1 MPTTIKLTDRQTELL
16 RAFFEYDGT
25 VKMKWGRLAEGIG
38 MERNA
43 AKVQFGHLLGKM
55 KAAVAAPDGYGH
67 RTAAAAAAAAPLVT
81 TPTAARMEEHEDKD
95 EEQEDEGLDKPVN
108 TTTVPTPESAAITA
122 VQSDGSTTTKYNKT
136 CKACTK
142 LQVHCE
148 KTAGSK
154 ICKRCHEKDITCE
167 LMPRKE
173 YSSVNRPKRKV
184 SDIDRVATTTD
195 AVNTT
200 DPVVSAPTPPTKKLK
215 TAAPEANDVAPRSR
229 RYRAVDNEISDDPD
243 A

>member
-43 AKVQFGHLLGKM
+43 AKVQFGHLLGEM
-55 KAAVAAPDGYGH
+55 KAAVAAPEGYGH
-67 RTAAAAAAAAPLVT
+67 VATTTAAAAPSVT
-81 TPTAARMEEHEDKD
+81 TSTGALVEEHGNEH
-95 EEQEDEGLDKPVN
+95 EEQEDAGLDEPAN
-108 TTTVPTPESAAITA
+108 TTTAPTPESAALTP
-122 VQSDGSTTTKYNKT
+122 VQLDESATTKYNKT
-136 CKACTK
+136 CQSCAK

-148 KTAGSK
+148 NTTGSK
-154 ICKRCHEKDITCE
+154 ICKRCREKDITCE

-173 YSSVNRPKRKV
+173 YSSINRPKRK
-184 SDIDRVATTTD
+184 ATTTN
-195 AVNTT
+195 AANTA
-200 DPVVSAPTPPTKKLK
+200 DPVVSAPTPPAKKLK
-215 TAAPEANDVAPRSR
+215 TAVPEATTNDVTPKSRS
-229 RYRAVDNEISDDPD
+229 YRAVDNEVSEDPD

>member
-25 VKMKWGRLAEGIG
+25 VKMKWGRLAKGIG

-67 RTAAAAAAAAPLVT
+67 RTAAAAAAAAAPSVT
-81 TPTAARMEEHEDKD
+81 TSTAALMEEHGDKD
-95 EEQEDEGLDKPVN
+95 EKQDDEGLDEPAN
-108 TTTVPTPESAAITA
+108 TTTASTPESAALTP

-136 CKACTK
+136 CQACTK

-154 ICKRCHEKDITCE
+154 ICSRCREKDIPCE

-173 YSSVNRPKRKV
+173 YSSVNRPKRK
-184 SDIDRVATTTD
+184 ATTTNAVD
-195 AVNTT
+195 AT
-200 DPVVSAPTPPTKKLK
+200 DPVISAPTPPAKKLK
-215 TAAPEANDVAPRSR
+215 TAAPEATINDVAPRSR
-229 RYRAVDNEISDDPD
+229 RYRAVDNEVSDDPD

>member
-55 KAAVAAPDGYGH
+55 KAAVAAPEGYGH
-67 RTAAAAAAAAPLVT
+67 VTTAAIAPSVT

-95 EEQEDEGLDKPVN
+95 EKQDDEGLDEPAN
-108 TTTVPTPESAAITA
+108 TTTASTPESAALTP
-122 VQSDGSTTTKYNKT
+122 VQSDESTTTKYNKT
-136 CKACTK
+136 CQACTK

-154 ICKRCHEKDITCE
+154 ICSRCREKDIPCE

-173 YSSVNRPKRKV
+173 YSSVNRPKRK
-184 SDIDRVATTTD
+184 ATTTNAVD
-195 AVNTT
+195 AT
-200 DPVVSAPTPPTKKLK
+200 DPVISAPTPPAKKLK
-215 TAAPEANDVAPRSR
+215 TAAPEATINDVAPRSR
-229 RYRAVDNEISDDPD
+229 RYRAVDNEVSDDPD

>member
-1 MPTTIKLTDRQTELL
+1 MSTTIKLTDRQTELL

-55 KAAVAAPDGYGH
+55 KAAVAAPEGYGH
-67 RTAAAAAAAAPLVT
+67 VTTAAIAPSVT

-95 EEQEDEGLDKPVN
+95 EKQDDEGLDEPAN
-108 TTTVPTPESAAITA
+108 TTTASTPESAALTP
-122 VQSDGSTTTKYNKT
+122 VQSDESTTTKYNKT
-136 CKACTK
+136 CQACTK

-154 ICKRCHEKDITCE
+154 ICSRCREKDIPCE

-173 YSSVNRPKRKV
+173 YSSVNRPKRK
-184 SDIDRVATTTD
+184 ATTTNAVD
-195 AVNTT
+195 AT
-200 DPVVSAPTPPTKKLK
+200 DPVISAPTPPAKKLK
-215 TAAPEANDVAPRSR
+215 TAAPEATINDVAPRSR
-229 RYRAVDNEISDDPD
+229 RYRAVDNEVSDDPD

>member
-25 VKMKWGRLAEGIG
+25 VKMKWGRLADGIG

-55 KAAVAAPDGYGH
+55 KAAVAAPGGYGH
-67 RTAAAAAAAAPLVT
+67 GATTTTTTTAAPSVT
-81 TPTAARMEEHEDKD
+81 TSTAALMEEHEDKH
-95 EEQEDEGLDKPVN
+95 EEQEDEGFDKPAN

-136 CKACTK
+136 CQACTK

-154 ICKRCHEKDITCE
+154 MCKRCREKDIPCE

-173 YSSVNRPKRKV
+173 YSSVNRPKRK
-184 SDIDRVATTTD
+184 ATTTNAVD
-195 AVNTT
+195 AT
-200 DPVVSAPTPPTKKLK
+200 DPVVSAPSPPTKKLK
-215 TAAPEANDVAPRSR
+215 TAAPEATINDVAPRSR
-229 RYRAVDNEISDDPD
+229 RYRTVDNEVSDDPD

>member
-25 VKMKWGRLAEGIG
+25 VKMKWGRLADGIG

-55 KAAVAAPDGYGH
+55 KAAVAAPEGYGH
-67 RTAAAAAAAAPLVT
+67 RAAAAAVAPSIDN
-81 TPTAARMEEHEDKD
+81 PTAALMEEHEDKH
-95 EEQEDEGLDKPVN
+95 EEQDEEGLDKSAN
-108 TTTVPTPESAAITA
+108 TTTASTPESAAITA

-136 CKACTK
+136 CQACTK

-173 YSSVNRPKRKV
+173 YSSVNRPKRK
-184 SDIDRVATTTD
+184 ATTTD
-195 AVNTT
+195 TVNTT

-215 TAAPEANDVAPRSR
+215 TAAPEATTNDVAPRSR
-229 RYRAVDNEISDDPD
+229 RYRAVDNEVSDDSD

>member
-67 RTAAAAAAAAPLVT
+67 RTAAAAAAAAAPLVT
-81 TPTAARMEEHEDKD
+81 TPTAALLEEHGDKD
-95 EEQEDEGLDKPVN
+95 EKQDDEGLDKPAN
-108 TTTVPTPESAAITA
+108 TTTVPTPESAALTP

-136 CKACTK
+136 CQACTK
-142 LQVHCE
+142 LQVHCK

-154 ICKRCHEKDITCE
+154 ICSRCREKDIPCE
-167 LMPRKE
+167 PMPRKE
-173 YSSVNRPKRKV
+173 YSSVNRPKRK
-184 SDIDRVATTTD
+184 ATTTNAVD
-195 AVNTT
+195 AT
-200 DPVVSAPTPPTKKLK
+200 DPVISAPTPPAKKLK
-215 TAAPEANDVAPRSR
+215 TAALEATINDVAPRSR
-229 RYRAVDNEISDDPD
+229 RYRAVDNEVSDDPD

>member
-67 RTAAAAAAAAPLVT
+67 RTAAAAAAAAAPSVT
-81 TPTAARMEEHEDKD
+81 TSTAALMEEHGDKD
-95 EEQEDEGLDKPVN
+95 EKQDDEGLDKPAN
-108 TTTVPTPESAAITA
+108 TTTASTPEPAALTP

-136 CKACTK
+136 CQACTK
-142 LQVHCE
+142 LQMHCE
-148 KTAGSK
+148 KTADSK
-154 ICKRCHEKDITCE
+154 ICKRCREKDIPCE
-167 LMPRKE
+167 PMPRKE
-173 YSSVNRPKRKV
+173 YSSVNRPKRK
-184 SDIDRVATTTD
+184 ATTTD

-215 TAAPEANDVAPRSR
+215 TAAPEATTNDVAPRSR
-229 RYRAVDNEISDDPD
+229 RYRAVDNEVSDDPD